1 MRRLFI
7 LSLLTFGAP
16 TVGAQR
22 LLAIRD
28 VTVIDGTGAAPREHQ
43 TILVRDDR
51 IWRVDPANIPLSPRT
66 HIIDGRGMFVL
77 PGLID
82 MHAHYSVGPV
92 AFDTSKRPPVISMK
106 YDHAAS
112 VEQLQ
117 TLLAFGITT
126 IRNPGGG
133 AKESVAVRDSVR
145 LGMLRGPRIF
155 TAGEVIDATEAE
167 GLVKTVHN
175 EREVRDAVDRQV
187 ALGVDYIKLYA
198 SLGPDL
204 IRAGIDQ
211 AHRRGVRAIAHLF
224 ATSWTD
230 AANAGIDGIVHI
242 TPGSPRLL
250 PAERRP
256 DFLKHFR
263 GTQFMLEWF
272 NFVDVGSPEIK
283 EMTEALLRHDV
294 FIDPTLVTFEAI
306 AWGDSARI
314 RESPDLRL
322 APPSLVAGWRKF
334 DLTFGWKPGDFE
346 EARKAWPAVLAYTKY
361 LYDAGVQLTAG
372 TDMPNPWTVPGA
384 SLHREMELLAAS
396 GIPTLQVL
404 RIATRNGARSLGIE
418 SEVGSIAPG
427 KIADLVVLS
436 ADPVAD
442 IRNTRRIVWVVQ
454 SGRPSRP
461 VELLPERLR
470 ARGGLPTPGIH

>member
-1 MRRLFI
+1 MRRLVI
-7 LSLLTFGAP
+7 LSLLTLGAP
-16 TVGAQR
+16 PVGAQR
-22 LLAIRD
+22 FLAIRD
-28 VTVIDGTGAAPREHQ
+28 ATVIDGTGAAPREHQ
-43 TILVRDDR
+43 TILIRDDR
-51 IWRVDPANIPLSPRT
+51 IWRIDPASAELPPRT
-66 HIIDGRGMFVL
+66 RVIDGRGTFVL

-92 AFDTSKRPPVISMK
+92 TFDTTRKPPAIGMK

-117 TLLAFGITT
+117 TLLAFGVTT

-133 AKESVAVRDSVR
+133 AKESIAVRDSVR
-145 LGMLRGPRIF
+145 LGMLRGPRMF
-155 TAGEVIDATEAE
+155 TAGEVIDATESE
-167 GLVKTVHN
+167 GLVTTVHN
-175 EREVRDAVDRQV
+175 EKEVRDEVDRQ
-187 ALGVDYIKLYA
+187 AAMGVDYVKLYA

-204 IRAGIDQ
+204 IRAGVDE

-250 PAERRP
+250 GAERRP
-256 DFLKHFR
+256 EFLKRFR

-272 NFVDVGSPEIK
+272 NFVDTGSPEIK

-314 RESPDLRL
+314 REAPDLLL
-322 APPSLVAGWRKF
+322 APPSLVTGWRKF
-334 DLTFGWKPGDFE
+334 DLTFGWKPDDYA
-346 EARKAWPAVLAYTKY
+346 EARKAWPAVLGYTKY
-361 LYDAGVQLTAG
+361 LFDAGVQLTAG
-372 TDMPNPWTVPGA
+372 TDMANPWTVPGA
-384 SLHREMELLAAS
+384 SLHRELELLAAS

-404 RIATRNGARSLGIE
+404 RIATRNGATSLGIE
-418 SEVGSIAPG
+418 SEVGTIAAG
-427 KIADLVVLS
+427 KIADLVLLS

-461 VELLPERLR
+461 AELLPERLR
-470 ARGGLPTPGIH
+470 AHGRPWAPGTQ